1 MIQNAAMGADSIP
14 PLIFTDV
21 ELESYIPSGWTLAE
35 GRPCGWN
42 QKESAFLCTVMDGS
56 DLDWELKV
64 PLADVERHGR
74 IEALRR
80 AVDELDRKRFKS
92 FL

>member
-1 MIQNAAMGADSIP
+1 MAADPVP
-14 PLIFTDV
+14 PLIYTDV
-21 ELESYIPSGWTLAE
+21 ELESYIPSGWSLAE
-35 GRPCGWN
+35 GGPRGWDE
-42 QKESAFLCTVMDGS
+42 KEAAFRVKVLDGS
-56 DLDWELKV
+56 DLDWELAV
-64 PLADVERHGR
+64 PLAETKRHGR

>member
-1 MIQNAAMGADSIP
+1 MAADPVP
-14 PLIFTDV
+14 PLMYTDV
-21 ELESYIPSGWTLAE
+21 ELESYIPSGWRLAE
-35 GRPCGWN
+35 AGDRGWN
-42 QKESAFLCTVMDGS
+42 AKDEAFRCLLLDGS
-56 DLDWELKV
+56 DLDWELVV
-64 PLADVERHGR
+64 PLAETRRHGR

>member
-1 MIQNAAMGADSIP
+1 MAADLIP
-14 PLIFTDV
+14 PLMYTDV
-21 ELESYIPSGWTLAE
+21 ELESYIPSGWSLAD
-35 GRPCGWN
+35 GRERGWN
-42 QKESAFLCTVMDGS
+42 AKDDAFRCVLLDGS
-56 DLDWELKV
+56 ELDWELVV
-64 PLADVERHGR
+64 PLADTKRHGR